1 MREMVLN
8 HASLVSPDRHTAV
21 EWLRDVTTGMTPL
34 TQRRVVEPALR
45 MCKSHV
51 ETLCMPGWSLWDA
64 LLEMQKVGAREEFR
78 LFATLT
84 SRVPLLIDVGQD
96 IENRFRFCE
105 AKMLPSTDGDP
116 LVLAAITDGISVGF
130 PSEPVWD
137 KSQIVVTFDEMSPD
151 ESIQEASETID
162 NLTRSCHAQPIC
174 DRHRDRV
181 RDGLREF
188 KSGAALWDDRG
199 EAFPS
204 LVFGPDVEG
213 HLATLNAGVL
223 GTVVNKLA
231 SLDESAAKWREAGGA
246 RPSWGSKVTDESDSV
261 MNHDGLREAR
271 RFRSHDGMR
280 RLFTLHARYGSSG
293 RIHLRFEPHS
303 YEIEIGYIGPH
314 LPL

>member
-8 HASLVSPDRHTAV
+8 HASLASPDRRTAV
-21 EWLRDVTTGMTPL
+21 QWLSDITTGMTLL
-34 TQRRVVEPALR
+34 TQHRIVESALR
-45 MCKSHV
+45 MCKSHA
-51 ETLCMPGWSLWDA
+51 EIFCMPDWSLWDA
-64 LLEMQKVGAREEFR
+64 LLEMQKGGAREEFR

-84 SRVPLLIDVGQD
+84 SKIPLLIDVSED
-96 IENRFRFCE
+96 VENRFRFCE
-105 AKMLPSTDGDP
+105 AKTLPSPDGDP
-116 LVLAAITDGISVGF
+116 LVLAAITDGISIGF

-137 KSQIVVTFDEMSPD
+137 KNQIVVTFDEMQPD
-151 ESIQEASETID
+151 QSIQEASETID

-188 KSGAALWDDRG
+188 KSGAALWDARE

-204 LVFGPDVEG
+204 LVFGPDIED
-213 HLATLNAGVL
+213 HLANLNTGVL
-223 GTVVNKLA
+223 GTIVNKLA
-231 SLDESAAKWREAGGA
+231 SLDESVAKWRETRDAM
-246 RPSWGSKVTDESDSV
+246 PSWGSKVTDESDSV
-261 MNHDGLREAR
+261 MNHDGLREVR
-271 RFRSHDGMR
+271 RFRSSDGMR
-280 RLFTLHARYGSSG
+280 RLFTWHARYGSSG